1 MIKLI
6 AAWAAALLLTAVLA
20 YKIMTPQEPAAQA
33 EAEFSLAA
41 VQTAIENR
49 FETVDHLSADEFSA
63 MYKADVLI
71 FDTRPQSEY
80 AVSHIENALQL
91 DPNISGE
98 AFATLYA
105 DRAAGKTLI
114 FYCSVGHRSSD
125 VAQRAA
131 SELPYSGPIYNLRGG
146 IFGWHNEGRPLVDEA
161 GASEHVHPYN
171 KKWGRLVTRQDKL
184 SYE

>member
-33 EAEFSLAA
+33 QAEFSLAA

-91 DPNISGE
+91 DPKISGE
-98 AFATLYA
+98 AFAKLYA
-105 DRAAGKTLI
+105 ERAAGKTLI
-114 FYCSVGHRSSD
+114 FYCSVGHRPSG
-125 VAQRAA
+125 VAERAA
-131 SELPYSGPIYNLRGG
+131 KALPNAGPIYNLRGG
-146 IFGWHNEGRPLVDEA
+146 IFDWHNEARPLVNES
-161 GASEHVHPYN
+161 GAADRVHPYN
-171 KKWGRLVTRQDKL
+171 KKWGQLVTRQDKL
-184 SYE
+184 SYD